1 MVNDGA
7 WLANCSISNVHVGK
21 APPTFAVL
29 LVLPGPSI
37 VTLSPTTG
45 GAPVDQLSALV
56 QIGFG
61 PAPVQVSAASKVD
74 ALAAQKRRVSAPTR
88 RRAAICSLR
97 PTVPI
102 TQSPEDTFRWPEKAR
117 RVRGRMSI

>member
-7 WLANCSISNVHVGK
+7 WLANSSMSNVHVGK

-45 GAPVDQLSALV
+45 GVPVDQLSALV
-56 QIGFG
+56 QMGFG
-61 PAPVQVSAASKVD
+61 PAPVQVSAAYNCD
-74 ALAAQKRRVSAPTR
+74 ALATEKRRMSAIEHART
-88 RRAAICSLR
+88 RAAICLLGATIFISE
-97 PTVPI
+97 
-102 TQSPEDTFRWPEKAR
+102 SPAAAPRAA
-117 RVRGRMSI
+117 